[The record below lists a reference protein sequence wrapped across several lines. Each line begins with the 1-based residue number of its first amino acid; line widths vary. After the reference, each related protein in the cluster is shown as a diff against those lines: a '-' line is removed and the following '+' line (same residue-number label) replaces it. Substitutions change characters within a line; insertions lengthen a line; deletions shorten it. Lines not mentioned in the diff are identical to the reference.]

1 MSIEI
6 TDEMVEIAHKAF
18 CDPSSHMDIDGSFG
32 PKPAM
37 RAILAAVAP
46 LMQAKVADG
55 CRLTPMEPTDA
66 MVNAALRLQGDD
78 AFIAKAPA
86 LISALMKIYKAMLTA
101 APEVQS

>member
-6 TDEMVEIAHKAF
+6 TEEMVELALDAMLNG
-18 CDPSSHMDIDGSFG
+18 SSKQTKSGWRQ
-32 PKPAM
+32 AM
-37 RAILAAVAP
+37 RAALTAVAP
-46 LMQAKVADG
+46 LMQAKVPDG
-55 CRLTPMEPTDA
+55 WKLVPMEPTDA

-86 LISALMKIYKAMLTA
+86 LISALVKIYKAMLAA